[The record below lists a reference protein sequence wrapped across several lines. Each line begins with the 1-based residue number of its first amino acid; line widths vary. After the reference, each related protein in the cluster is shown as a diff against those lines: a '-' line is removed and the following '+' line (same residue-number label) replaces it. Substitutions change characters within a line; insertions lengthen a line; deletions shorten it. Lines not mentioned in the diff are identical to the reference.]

1 MRMPAS
7 QLDDYI
13 ESIRYLKEKYKDQ
26 ISILIGLEVNILKDI
41 CLG

>member
-1 MRMPAS
+1 MPES

-26 ISILIGLEVNILKDI
+26 ISILIGLE
-41 CLG
+41 